1 VRKNPTKTPKGR
13 QSERL
18 RIADVFADVFGGM
31 PYDDVPRWPPDVFCF
46 VSAVL
51 HQSGAY
57 TRVTSNLGLSADFQS
72 PQVREERIR
81 EIAEQ
86 WKTLSTPPTLVVK
99 WWNTVK
105 EASHTVLKGL
115 ISNDKL
121 VAALINLVAVS
132 DETCRGVGMA
142 VFDDDSFLLDAEVVL
157 LTSEHVTLCKE
168 INPSRYAVL
177 PKMHTAQSGL
187 TIRSFSHHLAFLHS
201 REIVPRW
208 YLPLTDPDLFRKSL
222 HQHALNLL
230 LIPWPKEVEPSQF
243 IASERVKLT
252 DEVERGSYG
261 LFMVK
266 PTAPPK
272 RSFVKKLLARA
283 EQQVGEINGVI
294 MPELALSKQ
303 SFQEISADVVTPTR
317 FFLSGVGSV
326 SSASDSGGEN
336 YLRFDLGIPGGEFAF
351 SLEQRKHHRWKLTKS
366 QILQYGI
373 GTNLHPEANWW
384 EHISLDERELVFVN
398 LRPWLTVT
406 PLICEDL
413 ARPEPVG
420 DLVRAIGPNLV
431 IALLM
436 DGPQIGGRW
445 PGRYAASLADD
456 PGCSVLTLTSGGMS
470 HLSKT
475 RNEKDRSDT
484 VALWKDP
491 QTGTQE
497 LSLSK
502 ESGALVLNITVQ
514 YEEEWTADGR
524 GDRKASGFPI
534 LAGCHQISVQI

>member
-1 VRKNPTKTPKGR
+1 VKKKATQAPTWQRSKEL
-13 QSERL
+13 SV
-18 RIADVFADVFGGM
+18 ADVFVDVFGDLTYGN
-31 PYDDVPRWPPDVFCF
+31 VPTWPPDVFCF
-46 VSAVL
+46 VSALL

-57 TRVTSNLGLSADFQS
+57 TRVTRDLALSKDFGASQL
-72 PQVREERIR
+72 REEGIR
-81 EIAEQ
+81 KIGEE
-86 WKTLSTPPTLVVK
+86 WKLSSTPPSQVIK
-99 WWNTVK
+99 WWNIVK
-105 EASHTVLKGL
+105 EAQSTPLKML
-115 ISNDKL
+115 IENDS
-121 VAALINLVAVS
+121 LVAVLVNLLAVS
-132 DETCRGVGMA
+132 DDTCRGIGMA
-142 VFDDDSFLLDAEVVL
+142 ITDDDPFLLDAEVVL
-157 LTSEHVTLCKE
+157 LTSNHVTLCKT

-201 REIVPRW
+201 REMTARW
-208 YLPLTDPDLFRKSL
+208 YLPFTDRNLFKKSFN
-222 HQHALNLL
+222 HHAFNLL
-230 LIPWPKEVEPSQF
+230 LVPWPKIVLPSPF
-243 IASERVKLT
+243 IASEKINLT

-261 LFMVK
+261 LFKVK
-266 PTAPPK
+266 PIAPPK
-272 RSFVKKLLARA
+272 RTFVSKLLAKA
-283 EQQVGEINGVI
+283 EEQVGEINGVI
-294 MPELALSKQ
+294 MPELALTPR
-303 SFQEISADVVTPTR
+303 SFQDLRANIVTAKR
-317 FFLSGVGSV
+317 FFLSGVGS
-326 SSASDSGGEN
+326 ASQQGKRAEN
-336 YLRFDLGIPGGEFAF
+336 YLRFDLGIPGGEFVF

-384 EHISLDERELVFVN
+384 EHISLDERELLFVN

-475 RNEKDRSDT
+475 RNEKDRSDM

-497 LSLSK
+497 ISLPK
-502 ESGALVLNITVQ
+502 EADGLVLNITVQ

-524 GDRKASGFPI
+524 GDRKASGYPI
-534 LAGCHQISVQI
+534 LAGHHQICVQM